1 MQSDTTIFQPIDHE
15 SVADA
20 VVERI
25 EELIVSRVLRQGSKL
40 PAERDLAEAL
50 SVSRP
55 KLREALKRLEDHGL
69 IDTRKGEGSFVAQL
83 TNKAMSPALLD
94 LFSRHGEAF
103 FEYLEYRREQEAFAA
118 RLAAERHTE
127 FDRQMIEQHM
137 VAMRTAH
144 EKNDMRGAM
153 ESDIAFHSAIVDA
166 SHNTMLSHM
175 MSSIYE
181 LTRRGVFY
189 NRDYLRA
196 IDGTGEMLLTQHE
209 AIGRAILDRD
219 VDGAETAAR
228 EHIDFVGASFRK
240 GEEQQRREAL
250 AQKRHVLTRMDKA
263 SGAPPQS

>member
-1 MQSDTTIFQPIDHE
+1 MPVEASIFQPIDHE

-40 PAERDLAEAL
+40 PPERDLAEAL

-55 KLREALKRLEDHGL
+55 KLREALRRLEDHGL
-69 IDTRKGEGSFVAQL
+69 IETLKGEGSFIAQL

-103 FEYLEYRREQEAFAA
+103 FEYLEYRKEQEAFAA
-118 RLAAERHTE
+118 RLAADRHTE
-127 FDRQMIEQHM
+127 FDAKVITQHLET
-137 VAMRTAH
+137 MRVAH
-144 EKNDMRGAM
+144 EAHDARTSM
-153 ESDIAFHSAIVDA
+153 EADIDFHSSIVDA

-196 IDGTGEMLLTQHE
+196 IDGTGEMLLAQHE
-209 AIGRAILDRD
+209 AIGAAILRRD
-219 VDGAETAAR
+219 ADAAEAAAR
-228 EHIDFVGASFRK
+228 EHIDFVGDSFRK

-250 AQKRHVLTRMDKA
+250 AQKRYALTSKVTTH
-263 SGAPPQS
+263 